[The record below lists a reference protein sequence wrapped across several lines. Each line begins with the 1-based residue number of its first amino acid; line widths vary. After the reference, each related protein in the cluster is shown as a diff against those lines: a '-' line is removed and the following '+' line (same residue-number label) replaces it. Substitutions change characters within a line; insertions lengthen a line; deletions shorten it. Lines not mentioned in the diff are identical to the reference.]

1 VRGGYGQHPG
11 ECHIVKLYE
20 AVTLMVG
27 GILILWIGYGVFF
40 ESSVRTPSF
49 ESLPSI
55 SGIEIRKYSQIQ
67 VVSHAMTNETSSF
80 QQLFRYINGDNALN
94 QKIPMT
100 APVIEANGNMMFV
113 MPSSIGQAPKPINQ
127 NLQLKTMTGL
137 TVAVAT
143 FRGSASSANQ
153 TRETLIQKLNDAGI
167 KHTGNWFLCQYNSP
181 YVFPLLR
188 KNEIWVEIN

>member
-1 VRGGYGQHPG
+1 M
-11 ECHIVKLYE
+11 KLYE

-27 GILILWIGYGVFF
+27 GALVVWIGYGVFF
-40 ESSVRTPSF
+40 ESSVSTPPF
-49 ESLPSI
+49 ESLPPI
-55 SGIEIRKYSQIQ
+55 SGIEIRHYRQIQ
-67 VVSHAMTNETSSF
+67 VVSHAMANEDSSF
-80 QQLFRYINGDNALN
+80 RQLFQYIDGNNAAN

-100 APVIEANGNMMFV
+100 APVIEANGDMMFV
-113 MPSSIGQAPKPINQ
+113 MPSTMRQAPDPINQ

-143 FRGSASSANQ
+143 FRGSASGAKQ
-153 TRETLIQKLNDAGI
+153 ARETLIQKLNDTGVQ
-167 KHTGNWFLCQYNSP
+167 HTGNWFLCQYNSP